1 MDQIRISDLDSTMV
15 AKRTFDDLL
24 AQIQASN
31 LNFHLQLSP
40 FSASI
45 SLKKSFIKDKFGNTL
60 LPSHA
65 SAPSDAA
72 YQLLKQEH
80 SLLLDD
86 NDQLRQ
92 ETQEFQTTHEALKET
107 INILEQKVAHVEAS
121 ALKAFEERNIDI
133 NSLKKSV
140 KTAILENEWKGL
152 QAKNKLIK
160 EKDKEIYK
168 LEQMLDCQKSRK

>member
-1 MDQIRISDLDSTMV
+1 MIAATIARIVQIESMDQIRISDLDSTMV

-86 NDQLRQ
+86 KK
-92 ETQEFQTTHEALKET
+92 LKSS
-107 INILEQKVAHVEAS
+107 K
-121 ALKAFEERNIDI
+121 
-133 NSLKKSV
+133 
-140 KTAILENEWKGL
+140 
-152 QAKNKLIK
+152 QAMKL
-160 EKDKEIYK
+160 
-168 LEQMLDCQKSRK
+168 